1 MAKWQVYK
9 RVITKTLL
17 IIALAVTINNKGYSQ
32 FIVTQQPT
40 VEDYFSVLIPQSK
53 ANRFQFLALRDVN
66 QSQPTRKNHQI
77 MTYDFSGQLLDSVN
91 IPRGFSLVGFPLK
104 SNGYFYWSGVY
115 LDTLTA
121 IGTSQDAF
129 VLKFD
134 SLFNCIEQK
143 KLNNLSQT
151 IEIPSNVIKIN
162 NKLFVAVKN
171 FINNEL
177 KFYCL
182 DNQLNKRDSVTLSGF
197 YNVSELRQTFDN
209 RVLIAGNGFPPIA
222 GAGGGAQ
229 KIIMDT
235 LLNIN
240 TVFNLD
246 SLTYVTAGG
255 SVVTGCS
262 SQIGV
267 DFLYFRIIPITSSKN
282 FILGH
287 YDVVYNATCNY
298 RSNLVHTVIDNNNQI
313 IKTTLISDSI
323 RDIKYAD
330 NVNNVDF
337 KNNNIYSV
345 GSAGFSGGILQTN
358 NSNILVCKSDTMGNL
373 IWKKSYGDDMFYRPI
388 SIIQTLDSGFLV
400 SGLRYNYQSPAY
412 LGIGENFI
420 LRLDKNGDMIST
432 GIKDEE
438 NKNYNS
444 FKFYPNPSKD
454 FIKIDVPFVNEYEVY
469 VYNVLGELL
478 MQEKKFK
485 NLTALNTQ
493 ALSTGTYILKIKT
506 KDTWLSG
513 KFINE

>member
-1 MAKWQVYK
+1 MK
-9 RVITKTLL
+9 RTFLL
-17 IIALAVTINNKGYSQ
+17 ILLTIFLYTKGNSQ

-40 VEDYFSVLIPQSK
+40 VIDYFSVLIPQSN
-53 ANRFQFLALRDVN
+53 ANKFQLLALRDVN
-66 QSQPTRKNHQI
+66 QSQATRKNHQI

-91 IPRGFSLVGFPLK
+91 IPRGFSLVSFPLK

-134 SLFNCIEQK
+134 SLFNCIEKK

-171 FINNEL
+171 FINNDL

-182 DNQLNKRDSVTLSGF
+182 DNQLNKRDSVTLSGY

-267 DFLYFRIIPITSSKN
+267 DFLYFKIIPISPTKN

-287 YDVVYNATCNY
+287 YDVIYNSTCNY
-298 RSNLVHTVIDNNNQI
+298 RSNLVHSVINNNNQI
-313 IKTTLISDSI
+313 IKTTLVSDSSRGI
-323 RDIKYAD
+323 RYAD
-330 NVNNVDF
+330 NVNYAEFRNHY
-337 KNNNIYSV
+337 IYSV
-345 GSAGFSGGILQTN
+345 GSTGFYGGILQTN
-358 NSNILVCKSDTMGNL
+358 NSNILICKSDTMGNL
-373 IWKKSYGDDMFYRPI
+373 IWKKSYGDDMFYRPV

-412 LGIGENFI
+412 LDIGENFI

-432 GIKDEE
+432 GIKD
-438 NKNYNS
+438 NKNTHYSS
-444 FKFYPNPSKD
+444 FKCYPNPSKD

-485 NLTALNTQ
+485 NLTAFNTQ
-493 ALSTGTYILKIKT
+493 SLSTGTYILKIKT

-513 KFINE
+513 KFIKE